1 MGKSDNDFF
10 NDRLKLF
17 EQEGW
22 SDLVGELETLSLN
35 LNDVRSIENEK
46 DLYFVKG
53 QLSMIQMIINLEDS
67 TKQLLN
73 EPE

>member
-1 MGKSDNDFF
+1 MGKNDNDFF
-10 NDRLKLF
+10 NDRLRLF

-22 SDLVGELETLSLN
+22 SDLVGELETLSMN

-53 QLSMIQMIINLEDS
+53 QLSMIQMIINLLIL
-67 TKQLLN
+67 K
-73 EPE
+73 

>member
-1 MGKSDNDFF
+1 MKTDNDFF

-22 SDLVGELETLSLN
+22 ADLVGELETLSLN

-67 TKQLLN
+67 TREVMEN
-73 EPE
+73 S

>member
-1 MGKSDNDFF
+1 MGKNDNDFF
-10 NDRLKLF
+10 NDRLRLF

-22 SDLVGELETLSLN
+22 ADLIGELETLSMN

-67 TKQLLN
+67 TKEVMEN
-73 EPE
+73 S

>member
-1 MGKSDNDFF
+1 MKTDNDFF
-10 NDRLKLF
+10 NDRLRLF

-22 SDLVGELETLSLN
+22 ADLVGELETLSLN

-67 TKQLLN
+67 TKEVMEN
-73 EPE
+73 S

>member
-1 MGKSDNDFF
+1 MKTDNDFF

-22 SDLVGELETLSLN
+22 ADLVGELETLSLN

-67 TKQLLN
+67 TSEVMEN
-73 EPE
+73 S

>member
-1 MGKSDNDFF
+1 MKNDNDFF

-22 SDLVGELETLSLN
+22 NDLVGELETLSIN
-35 LNDVRSIENEK
+35 LNDVQSIENEK

-53 QLSMIQMIINLEDS
+53 QLSIIQMIVNLENT
-67 TKQLLN
+67 TKEVMDNQ
-73 EPE
+73 

>member
-35 LNDVRSIENEK
+35 LNDVRSIESEK

-53 QLSMIQMIINLEDS
+53 QLSMIQMIVNLEDS
-67 TKQLLN
+67 TREVMDN
-73 EPE
+73 S

>member
-1 MGKSDNDFF
+1 MKNDNDFF

-22 SDLVGELETLSLN
+22 SDLVGELETLSMN

-67 TKQLLN
+67 TREVMEN
-73 EPE
+73 S

>member
-1 MGKSDNDFF
+1 MGKNDNDFF

-35 LNDVRSIENEK
+35 LNDVRSIESEK

-53 QLSMIQMIINLEDS
+53 QLSMIQMIVNLEDS
-67 TKQLLN
+67 TREVMEN
-73 EPE
+73 S

>member
-1 MGKSDNDFF
+1 MKTDNDFF

-35 LNDVRSIENEK
+35 LNDVRSIESEK

-53 QLSMIQMIINLEDS
+53 QLSMIQMIVNLEDS
-67 TKQLLN
+67 TREVMEN
-73 EPE
+73 S

>member
-1 MGKSDNDFF
+1 VKNDNDFF

-22 SDLVGELETLSLN
+22 NDLVGELETLSIN
-35 LNDVRSIENEK
+35 LNDVQSIENEK

-53 QLSMIQMIINLEDS
+53 QLSIIQMIVNLENT
-67 TKQLLN
+67 TKEVMDNQ
-73 EPE
+73 

>member
-67 TKQLLN
+67 TREVMEN
-73 EPE
+73 S

>member
-1 MGKSDNDFF
+1 MAKNDNDFF

-22 SDLVGELETLSLN
+22 ADLVGELETLSLN

-67 TKQLLN
+67 TREVMDN
-73 EPE
+73 S

>member
-1 MGKSDNDFF
+1 MAKNDNDFF

-67 TKQLLN
+67 TREVMEN
-73 EPE
+73 S

>member
-1 MGKSDNDFF
+1 VKNDNDFF

-22 SDLVGELETLSLN
+22 NDLVGELETLSTN
-35 LNDVRSIENEK
+35 LNNVQSIENEK

-53 QLSMIQMIINLEDS
+53 QLSIIQMILNLEDS
-67 TKQLLN
+67 TKQLLDS
-73 EPE
+73 PE

>member
-10 NDRLKLF
+10 NDRLRLF

-22 SDLVGELETLSLN
+22 NDLVGELETLSMN
-35 LNDVRSIENEK
+35 LNNVQSIQNEN

-53 QLSMIQMIINLEDS
+53 QLSILQMIINLEDT
-67 TKQLLN
+67 TKQVEN
-73 EPE
+73 S

>member
-1 MGKSDNDFF
+1 MKTDNDFF

-67 TKQLLN
+67 TREVMDN
-73 EPE
+73 S

>member
-1 MGKSDNDFF
+1 MGKNDNDFF
-10 NDRLKLF
+10 NDRLRLF

-22 SDLVGELETLSLN
+22 ADLIGELETLSLN

-67 TKQLLN
+67 TKEVMEN
-73 EPE
+73 S

>member
-1 MGKSDNDFF
+1 MGKNDNDFF
-10 NDRLKLF
+10 NDRLRLF

-22 SDLVGELETLSLN
+22 SDLVGELETLSMN

-67 TKQLLN
+67 TKEVMEN
-73 EPE
+73 S

>member
-1 MGKSDNDFF
+1 MGKNDNDFF

-22 SDLVGELETLSLN
+22 SDLVGELETLSMN
-35 LNDVRSIENEK
+35 LNDVRSIESEK

-67 TKQLLN
+67 TREVMEN
-73 EPE
+73 S

>member
-1 MGKSDNDFF
+1 MGKNDNDFF

-67 TKQLLN
+67 TREVMEN
-73 EPE
+73 S

>member
-22 SDLVGELETLSLN
+22 ADLVGELETLSMN

-53 QLSMIQMIINLEDS
+53 QLSMIQMIVNLEDS
-67 TKQLLN
+67 TREVMDN
-73 EPE
+73 S